1 MITLSKLVENCLQ
14 AVAIAFLTLLC
25 IPGLAT
31 ALGVDV
37 AGSAVA
43 IAVVV
48 SCLALILPKINAGP
62 PSGEPTHQRREPLR
76 PSRPFK
82 QAAQLHQL
90 HRSTLLEST

>member
-14 AVAIAFLTLLC
+14 AVAIALLTLLC

-48 SCLALILPKINAGP
+48 SCLALILPKIKRMAIP
-62 PSGEPTHQRREPLR
+62 AYAKRAMQARRQASQRINDE
-76 PSRPFK
+76 SR
-82 QAAQLHQL
+82 
-90 HRSTLLEST
+90 